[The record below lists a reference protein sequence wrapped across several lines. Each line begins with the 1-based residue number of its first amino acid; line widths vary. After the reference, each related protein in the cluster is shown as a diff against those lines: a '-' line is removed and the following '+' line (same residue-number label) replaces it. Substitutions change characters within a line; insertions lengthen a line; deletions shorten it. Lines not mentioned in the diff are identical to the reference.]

1 MESQSQSKNEKGV
14 NRRSFVKS
22 AAAAPLVFSIV
33 PSSVLAGGRA
43 KAPSEKLNLACVGIG
58 YQGQR
63 MLHTLL
69 KRSDVRVTAVCDPNT
84 ETNDY
89 LGWGRAVA
97 RTGMPGGRAVGQRI
111 VDAAYRRAKPRAAGP
126 RRGCA
131 PYADFREML
140 AREKDLDAVQIIT
153 PDHLHATIAIA
164 AMKAGKHVAMHKPIA
179 NRMYETRLTVQTARK
194 TGLSTHLHAWR
205 ESADVYRIRHW
216 INQGAIGPVRQLH
229 RWIYKPIWPQGM
241 TTLPTN
247 TPPPPKGFDW
257 DLWLG
262 PVPHRAY
269 SPEYTHA
276 VYRGW
281 YEFGAGPMADMG
293 LYGLWMDWRILG
305 LGAPTSAE
313 GCASFTCEVRGFH
326 CGTVR
331 NDVSFPH
338 ASTVRLGFPAGTDKS
353 PPREV
358 FWYDGG
364 MRPPTPNVLTASRR
378 QLPKQ
383 GVMFVGDEG
392 IILAGFF
399 NENPQIHLNKSP
411 GRPAAAPKTPASKI
425 VPLYDEWIGAF
436 RTGAQSRG
444 SFQNA
449 QNVAEAICLG
459 NIAIRTNSRIEWD
472 PKTLKITNNQSA
484 NKYVKRSKY
493 RKGWE
498 L

>member
-1 MESQSQSKNEKGV
+1 MESQSNNEKGV

-33 PSSVLAGGRA
+33 PSSVLAGGRV
-43 KAPSEKLNLACVGIG
+43 KAPSEKLNLACIGMG

-63 MLHTLL
+63 MLHSLL
-69 KRSDVRVTAVCDPNT
+69 KRTDVRVTAVCDPNT

-89 LGWGRAVA
+89 LGWGRANA
-97 RTGMPGGRAVGQRI
+97 KTGMAGGRAVGQRI
-111 VDAAYRRAKPRAAGP
+111 VDAAYGRERAKSTSKGPAKACAA
-126 RRGCA
+126 
-131 PYADFREML
+131 YADFREML

-179 NRMYETRLTVQTARK
+179 NRMHETRLTVQTAAK
-194 TGLSTHLHAWR
+194 TGVSTHLHAWQD
-205 ESADVYRIRHW
+205 SSDVYRIRHW
-216 INQGAIGPVRQLH
+216 INQGVIGPVRQLH
-229 RWIYKPIWPQGM
+229 RWTNRPIWPQGM
-241 TTLPTN
+241 ATLPTN
-247 TPPPPKGFDW
+247 TPPVPKGFDW

-269 SPEYTHA
+269 SPDYTHA

-313 GCASFTCEVRGFH
+313 GCGSVLSEVRGFH
-326 CGTVR
+326 CGNVR

-338 ASTVRLGFPAGTDKS
+338 AATVRLSFPAGRDS
-353 PPREV
+353 APCDL

-364 MRPPTPNVLTASRR
+364 MRPATPAPLIASGR
-378 QLPKQ
+378 QLPRE
-383 GVMFVGDEG
+383 GVMFVGDKG
-392 IILAGFF
+392 CILASFL
-399 NENPQIHLNKSP
+399 NRSPQIFANKSA
-411 GRPAAAPKTPASKI
+411 GRPSAAPKTPAPKI
-425 VPLYDEWIGAF
+425 VSLSDEWIDAF
-436 RTGAQSRG
+436 RAGKQSRG

-449 QNVAEAICLG
+449 QNVAEAICLS
-459 NIAIRTNSRIEWD
+459 NIAIRTNSRIEWN

-484 NKYVKRSKY
+484 NKYVRRTKY

>member
-1 MESQSQSKNEKGV
+1 MKSKKGV
-14 NRRSFVKS
+14 NRRNFVKT
-22 AAAAPLVFSIV
+22 AAATPLVFSIV
-33 PSSVLAGGRA
+33 PSGVLGGA
-43 KAPSEKLNLACVGIG
+43 KSKAPSEKLNLACIG
-58 YQGQR
+58 MGFQGQR
-63 MLHTLL
+63 MLHSLL
-69 KRSDVRVTAVCDPNT
+69 KRPDVRITAVCDPNT
-84 ETNDY
+84 ETSDY
-89 LGWGRAVA
+89 LGWGRSNAK
-97 RTGMPGGRAVGQRI
+97 TGMPGGRRVGQRI
-111 VDAAYRRAKPRAAGP
+111 VDAAYRRPKGSGARKACSA
-126 RRGCA
+126 
-131 PYADFREML
+131 YADFREML
-140 AREKDLDAVQIIT
+140 AKETDLDAVQIIT

-179 NRMYETRLTVQTARK
+179 NRMYETRLTVDTARK
-194 TGLSTHLHAWR
+194 SGLSTHLHAWR
-205 ESADVYRIRHW
+205 ESADVYKIRHW
-216 INQGAIGPVRQLH
+216 IRQGCVGAVRQLH

-241 TTLPTN
+241 PDLPSN
-247 TPPPPKGFDW
+247 TPPVPKGFDW

-313 GCASFTCEVRGFH
+313 ACASFTCAVRGFRS
-326 CGTVR
+326 GTVR

-338 ASTVRLGFPAGTDKS
+338 ASTVRLGFPAAADKS
-353 PPREV
+353 PRCEV

-364 MRPPTPNVLTASRR
+364 MRPPTPDALIAAGK

-383 GVMFVGDEG
+383 GVMFVGDTG
-392 IILAGFF
+392 CILAGYF
-399 NENPQIHLNKSP
+399 NENPRIIPNKSARRTADP
-411 GRPAAAPKTPASKI
+411 PNPPDVKI
-425 VPLYDEWIGAF
+425 TSVSDEWIGAF
-436 RTGAQSRG
+436 RAGAQSRG

-459 NIAIRTNSRIEWD
+459 NVAIRTNSRIEWD
-472 PKTLKITNNQSA
+472 RAKMEITNNPSA
-484 NKYVKRSKY
+484 NKLLRRAEY